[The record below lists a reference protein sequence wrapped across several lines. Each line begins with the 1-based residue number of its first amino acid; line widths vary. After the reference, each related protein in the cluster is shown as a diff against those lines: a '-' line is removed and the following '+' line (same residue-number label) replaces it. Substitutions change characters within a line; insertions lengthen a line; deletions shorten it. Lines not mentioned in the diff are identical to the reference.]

1 MVPRLRRKIVDHLNG
16 APAIDTAKRTTLQ
29 GYVHAAPSSQNAVDL
44 FAGEWSSAFP
54 EHAGVQAGPTPLF
67 ADSKIL
73 LLQEAFGSIN
83 GWDVLEL
90 GPLEGMHT
98 YMLEQMGA
106 SSVTAIEGNG
116 RAYLRCLITKEIL
129 GLQRA
134 HFELGDFSH
143 VLDEAP
149 RDFDLVLASG
159 VLYHQLDPC
168 RMIAGASHV
177 APRLYLWTHY
187 YDESMFDTRPHL
199 VPRFKTQTTTEF
211 QRHHFTLY
219 VHQYRGVT
227 RAQGFLRGP
236 QRDVALDDARGPRP
250 GHRHVR
256 VRAEDPKVRTRPS
269 QRARCHDDPLEAGQL
284 AEADLGGSAA
294 VGVDQ
299 GQVVRAGEEVDV
311 VVRVREQ

>member
-1 MVPRLRRKIVDHLNG
+1 MVSRLRRKIVDHLNG

-219 VHQYRGVT
+219 VHQYAESLERKDFCGGHNETSRWMTLEDLDRVIAMCGYEPRIRRFEPDHLNGPAVT
-227 RAQGFLRGP
+227 MILSK
-236 QRDVALDDARGPRP
+236 P
-250 GHRHVR
+250 GN
-256 VRAEDPKVRTRPS
+256 
-269 QRARCHDDPLEAGQL
+269 
-284 AEADLGGSAA
+284 
-294 VGVDQ
+294 
-299 GQVVRAGEEVDV
+299 
-311 VVRVREQ
+311 